1 MENYMKLKIFIVKT
15 FERIVDPYKTVKI
28 TRDLFNVKNLLS
40 KIPNSKSYL
49 EILSDEFKLLKN
61 TWKYKISDDKN

>member
-1 MENYMKLKIFIVKT
+1 MRLKRVIVKT
-15 FERIVDPYKTVKI
+15 FDRIVDPYKTVKI

-61 TWKYKISDDKN
+61 SWKYKISDDNN